1 MRAITEKEAVKL
13 LRKYSTNDESFNK
26 VLNHSRAVQKLALEI
41 ANDIKKNHDV
51 DIDFVKIASLLH
63 DIGRFKCYKENSIR
77 HGVEG
82 GEILSKQGLTR
93 YARIAE
99 THIGVG
105 ITKEDIEKQG
115 LNLPLKNFVPET
127 TEEKIISYADNLI
140 FGKERGTIQKVIER
154 FRNELGKSYVERI
167 KKLHNEIEKLRGKN
181 NFL

>member
-1 MRAITEKEAVKL
+1 MKHITEKEAVEL

-41 ANDIKKNHDV
+41 AEEVKKNHDI
-51 DIDFVKIASLLH
+51 DINLIKIGSLLH
-63 DIGRFKCYKENSIR
+63 DIGRFKCYKKSSIR

-82 GEILSKQGLTR
+82 GAILRDECLSEC
-93 YARIAE
+93 AEIAE
-99 THIGVG
+99 KHIGVG

-115 LNLPLKNFVPET
+115 LNLPLKDFVPET

-140 FGKERGTIQKVIER
+140 FGLRVGTIKEVIER
-154 FRNELGKSYVERI
+154 YRKELGEEHTERV
-167 KKLHNEIEKLRGKN
+167 KNQHNEIEKLRDRS

>member
-1 MRAITEKEAVKL
+1 MRAITEKGAIEL
-13 LRKYSTNDESFNK
+13 LRKYSNNKKSFNA

-41 ANDIKKNHDV
+41 ANEVKKNHDV
-51 DIDFVKIASLLH
+51 DIDFVKTASLLH

-82 GEILSKQGLTR
+82 GEILRNEGLKK

-99 THIGVG
+99 THIGIG
-105 ITKEDIEKQG
+105 ITKQDIEKQG
-115 LNLPLKNFVPET
+115 LNLPLKDFVPKT
-127 TEEKIISYADNLI
+127 REEKIIAYADNLI

-154 FRNELGKSYVERI
+154 FRNELGESYVERVI
-167 KKLHNEIEKLRGKN
+167 KLHNEIEELRGRN

>member
-1 MRAITEKEAVKL
+1 MRDITEKEAVEL
-13 LRKYSTNDESFNK
+13 LKKYSTNDESFNR

-41 ANDIKKNHDV
+41 AEEVKKNHDV
-51 DIDFVKIASLLH
+51 DMDFVKTASLLH

-77 HGVEG
+77 HGFVG
-82 GEILSKQGLTR
+82 GEILIKECLKK

-115 LNLPLKNFVPET
+115 LDLPLKDFIPET
-127 TEEKIISYADNLI
+127 TEEKIIAYADNLI
-140 FGKERGTIQKVIER
+140 FGKERGTIQEVIER
-154 FRNELGKSYVERI
+154 FRNELGESYVERVI
-167 KKLHNEIEKLRGKN
+167 KLHNEIEKLRGKN